1 MAGGGIGGFDLARRG
16 NRRAARPG
24 PDGHDD
30 HDYPARD
37 QPPADLTA
45 SAAAPFVNDGAT
57 FIDDHLPSIDGTPE
71 QRASQQH
78 FHQHHAPANRHNV
91 KHDHH
96 DRLAD
101 HNHDGRHSEPG
112 RGPAAG
118 IDG

>member
-16 NRRAARPG
+16 DRRAAGPS
-24 PDGHDD
+24 PDGLDD
-30 HDYPARD
+30 HDYPAHNQSAAD
-37 QPPADLTA
+37 YPAPA
-45 SAAAPFVNDGAT
+45 SALVNDGST

-101 HNHDGRHSEPG
+101 HNHDGRHSGPG